1 MDPATLEC
9 LALMDFPQL
18 NCSLCL
24 SNNRQCTTSVARSG
38 MKLSENLESNIDQ
51 LVTEAFAE
59 LHPSR
64 PFIPGE
70 TNIPVTGKVFGQ
82 EELRAATKASL
93 DFWLTSGPYTEQ
105 FESRFAKVVGMR
117 HAFMVN
123 SGSSANLLALSSL
136 TSPAHGERTLKPG
149 NEVITV
155 AAGFPTTVTPIL
167 QNGLVPVYVDV
178 DPETY
183 VAIDEQMEAAVS
195 SSTKAIMM
203 AHTLGN
209 PFNLDFVQDLA
220 KKHNLWLIE
229 DSCDGLGGTYRGQTL
244 GSFGDLSTFSF
255 YPAHHITTG
264 EGGAVLVKKVAHKRI
279 VESFRDWGRD
289 CWCAPGCDNTCLKRY
304 EWILGELPEGYDH
317 KYTYS
322 HLGYNLKSGD
332 IQAAIGLEQLDR
344 LETFIELRRR
354 NWAYLLNGLKDLEEY
369 FVLPKATENSVP
381 SWFGFALTV
390 KPGAPKTR
398 NQIVQELND
407 KKIGTRLLFGG
418 NLLRQPAFI
427 SAPRRVISN
436 LENTDRI
443 MNDTFWIGVW
453 PGLSIEMLDYMI
465 TTSHEMFEKS

>member
-1 MDPATLEC
+1 LK
-9 LALMDFPQL
+9 LL
-18 NCSLCL
+18 NDSQDELYRL
-24 SNNRQCTTSVARSG
+24 IREKFLISHPDKNF
-38 MKLSENLESNIDQ
+38 
-51 LVTEAFAE
+51 EA
-59 LHPSR
+59 
-64 PFIPGE
+64 GK
-70 TNIPVTGKVFGQ
+70 TNIPVTGKVFGT
-82 EELRAATKASL
+82 EEIVSATRACI
-93 DFWLTSGPYTEQ
+93 DFWLTSGPYTKD
-105 FESRFAKVVGMR
+105 FENTFASRVGMR
-117 HAFMVN
+117 EAFMVN
-123 SGSSANLLALSSL
+123 SGSSANLLAISSL
-136 TSPAHGERTLKPG
+136 TSRAHGERALNPG
-149 NEVITV
+149 DEVITV

-183 VAIDEQMEAAVS
+183 VAIDEQLEAAVS
-195 SSTKAIMM
+195 PRTKAIMM

-209 PFNLDFVQDLA
+209 PFNLDFVQELV
-220 KKHNLWLIE
+220 KRHNLWLIE
-229 DSCDGLGGTYRGQTL
+229 DSCDALGGTYDGKNL

-264 EGGAVLVKKVAHKRI
+264 EGGAVLIKKVLHKRT

-304 EWILGELPEGYDH
+304 EWTLGELPEGYDH

-332 IQAAIGLEQLDR
+332 IQAAIGLAQLHR
-344 LETFIELRRR
+344 LESFIELRRR
-354 NWAYLLNGLKDLEEY
+354 NWSYLLDGLKGLEE
-369 FVLPKATENSVP
+369 FLTLPKTTAKSDP

-390 KPGAPKTR
+390 KPGSPKTR
-398 NQIVQELND
+398 NQIVQELNN

-427 SAPRRVISN
+427 GTPRRVIGN

-453 PGLSIEMLDYMI
+453 PGLSIEMLDYMV
-465 TTSHEMFEKS
+465 TSMHEIFGINP